1 MEVKE
6 TNINSMIEEELEVQ
20 TDDSGFITPKNYS
33 YILAYYVS
41 IFKKIKDQVNIATII
56 DRLIDK
62 DQFEIQIYYD
72 RNSIFNHCDSSCSRC
87 HKPAPVNSTFCPN
100 CNMIKLLYT
109 KSDLHTLLSKID
121 RGHANYNINVDGIFI
136 YKKQYEIITSSF
148 AKLIKSRLIEIYK
161 K

>member
-1 MEVKE
+1 MEIKD
-6 TNINSMIEEELEVQ
+6 TKINSMIEEELEVKA
-20 TDDSGFITPKNYS
+20 DDSGFITPKNYS

-72 RNSIFNHCDSSCSRC
+72 KNNIFNHGDSSCSRC

-109 KSDLHTLLSKID
+109 K
-121 RGHANYNINVDGIFI
+121 
-136 YKKQYEIITSSF
+136 
-148 AKLIKSRLIEIYK
+148 
-161 K
+161 